1 MDPLGDPAGVTR
13 TTMTNTIAA
22 VASTAAIFLSGAAAG
37 QGGDFRPIG
46 VSSVGPWEIVVWGVG
61 KRVQQCTLIRAR
73 DAGGQAS
80 YGFLIDQKGLVVS
93 VESAAWK
100 LSTGKVVP
108 ATIAPAKG
116 QPRDLNAMPVS
127 AGRAN
132 IDLAADDALLSDLQV
147 SEHATVKIGAVTL
160 KLPFD
165 DFNAARVTFEI
176 CVQKLGKDWTGN

>member
-1 MDPLGDPAGVTR
+1 MRRVLL
-13 TTMTNTIAA
+13 AA
-22 VASTAAIFLSGAAAG
+22 VILGTATAAQAADMPDFLRGSLIPAVPALPNW
-37 QGGDFRPIG
+37 QGFY
-46 VSSVGPWEIVVWGVG
+46 V
-61 KRVQQCTLIRAR
+61 
-73 DAGGQAS
+73 GGQAS
-80 YGFLIDQKGLVVS
+80 YGSLIDQKGLVVS

-116 QPRDLNAMPVS
+116 QPRHLNAMPVS